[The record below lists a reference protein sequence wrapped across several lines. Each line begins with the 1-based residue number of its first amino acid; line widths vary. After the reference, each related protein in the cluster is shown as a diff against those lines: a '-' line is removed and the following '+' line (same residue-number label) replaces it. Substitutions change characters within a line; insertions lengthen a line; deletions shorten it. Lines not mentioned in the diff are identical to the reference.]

1 MRDYLNIRLS
11 YEAKFFIESIQ
22 TQLQES
28 LRSSISEN
36 EVPLI
41 EQSIKSFINHEF
53 NELDPKTIDA
63 ISVTTILKVSSS
75 SVIEGAFKYSSNSNF
90 SLEKWRA
97 IEHEMRAFKIDK
109 NIEVGSLTPKLYLEK
124 DIISALNQYQKDFM
138 KESMIRVVRLSY
150 VISIVVFAYYKY
162 IFQIES

>member
-1 MRDYLNIRLS
+1 MRDYINIRLS

-28 LRSSISEN
+28 LQSSISEK
-36 EVPLI
+36 ELPLI

-53 NELDPKTIDA
+53 KELNPKTIDA

-75 SVIEGAFKYSSNSNF
+75 SIIEGAFKYSSNF
-90 SLEKWRA
+90 PLDKWKI
-97 IEHEMRAFKIDK
+97 IETEMNAFKIDK

-124 DIISALNQYQKDFM
+124 DVIIGLNQYQKDFM
-138 KESMIRVVRLSY
+138 KESMIRIVRLSY

-162 IFQIES
+162 IFNIES

>member
-1 MRDYLNIRLS
+1 MRDYVNIRLS

-28 LRSSISEN
+28 LQSSISEK
-36 EVPLI
+36 ELPLI
-41 EQSIKSFINHEF
+41 EQNIKSFINHEF
-53 NELDPKTIDA
+53 KELDPKTIDA

-75 SVIEGAFKYSSNSNF
+75 SIIEGAFKYSLNF
-90 SLEKWRA
+90 SLDEWRK
-97 IEHEMRAFKIDK
+97 IENEMTAFKIDK
-109 NIEVGSLTPKLYLEK
+109 NIDVGSLTPKLYLEK
-124 DIISALNQYQKDFM
+124 DIISGLNQYQKDFM

-162 IFQIES
+162 IFEIES